1 MPGEATKVFGLQRMI
16 ALGVVMGLAGCSAPA
31 PPPTAPE
38 LLTADGVERVSVDR
52 ADYAVELRSFRA
64 SALVL
69 GEALLADGGDG
80 ASGNVVSS
88 PGSLLIALAML
99 RAGATG
105 GTAAEMDSVL
115 QFPAGKRDEAM
126 NSILRSLEEFDGDP
140 GSVDEEN
147 PPRKPV
153 MHTANGLFIDKGVPT
168 GQFFLDTLARH
179 YGTGVYPV
187 DFSDEGT
194 TKPAIDAWVNRN
206 TGGRTKE
213 APAQYDP
220 ENTFSLL
227 NSLYFA
233 SAWSTP
239 FDPNATYDTAFTTAA
254 GEEIDVPAMHNELT
268 MKYAEGVGWQ
278 GVDLPYADGFVM
290 RLVLPAGTAAPDGT
304 AASADT
310 PAPAVFSA
318 GELTEIADTFD
329 TARPASVQ
337 IQLPRWDHKS
347 SFDLRKVFEALGLEN
362 MLGTTE
368 DFNNIQPQMMIT
380 QAAQAAN
387 ITVAEKGTIAAA
399 VTQFNGM
406 ATSAPPEPER
416 IIEFDRPFHYQ
427 IVHVETGLP
436 LFMGTVADPR

>member
-1 MPGEATKVFGLQRMI
+1 
-16 ALGVVMGLAGCSAPA
+16 MGLAGCGAPA
-31 PPPTAPE
+31 PPPAPPE
-38 LLTADGVERVSVDR
+38 LLTAEGVERVSVDR
-52 ADYAVELRSFRA
+52 ADYAAEMRSFRA
-64 SALVL
+64 SALFL

-80 ASGNVVSS
+80 ANGNVVSS

-99 RAGATG
+99 RSGATG
-105 GTAAEMDSVL
+105 KTAEEMDSVL
-115 QFPAGKRDEAM
+115 QFPAEKRDEAM
-126 NSILRSLEEFDGDP
+126 NSVLRSLEKFDGDP
-140 GSVDEEN
+140 GAVDEDN

-153 MHTANGLFIDKGVPT
+153 MHPANGLFVDRDVPT
-168 GQFFLDTLARH
+168 GQSFLDTLARD

-187 DFSDEGT
+187 DFSDEGA

-206 TGGRTKE
+206 TGGRIKE
-213 APAQYDP
+213 APAEYSP
-220 ENTFSLL
+220 NNTFSLL

-239 FDPNATYDTAFTTAA
+239 FDPNATSDLPFTTAA

-268 MKYAEGVGWQ
+268 MKYAEGTGWQ

-290 RLVLPAGTAAPDGT
+290 RLVLPAGKTSPDGT
-304 AASADT
+304 AAPVAFD
-310 PAPAVFSA
+310 AEKLAEV
-318 GELTEIADTFD
+318 ADTFD

-399 VTQFNGM
+399 VTQINGE

-416 IIEFDRPFHYQ
+416 TIEFDRPFHYQ
-427 IVHVETGLP
+427 IVHGETGLP

>member
-1 MPGEATKVFGLQRMI
+1 MPGEATEVFRFQKMI
-16 ALGVVMGLAGCSAPA
+16 ALGALVGLAGCAVPA
-31 PPPTAPE
+31 RPPAPE

-52 ADYAVELRSFRA
+52 ADYAAELRSFRA
-64 SALVL
+64 SAFVL

-80 ASGNVVSS
+80 GNGNVVSS

-115 QFPAGKRDEAM
+115 QLPLVKRDEAM
-126 NSILRSLEEFDGDP
+126 NSVLRSLEKFDGDP
-140 GSVDEEN
+140 GAVDEDN

-153 MHTANGLFIDKGVPT
+153 MHSANGLFVDKDVPT
-168 GQFFLDTLARH
+168 GQSFLDTLARH
-179 YGTGVYPV
+179 YGSGVYPV
-187 DFSDEGT
+187 DFSDEGA
-194 TKPAIDAWVNRN
+194 TKPAIDAWVSRN
-206 TGGRTKE
+206 TGGRIKE
-213 APAQYDP
+213 APAEYDP
-220 ENTFSLL
+220 DNTFSLL

-233 SAWSTP
+233 AAWSMP
-239 FDPNATYDTAFTTAA
+239 FDPNATSDLPFTTAA
-254 GEEIDVPAMHNELT
+254 GEEIAVPAMHNELT
-268 MKYAEGVGWQ
+268 MKYAEGAGWQ

-290 RLVLPAGTAAPDGT
+290 RLVLPAENAAP
-304 AASADT
+304 AASADS
-310 PAPAVFSA
+310 PAPAAFDA
-318 GELTEIADTFD
+318 EKLTEIADTFD
-329 TARPASVQ
+329 VARRASVQ
-337 IQLPRWDHKS
+337 VQLPRWDHRS

-368 DFNNIQPQMMIT
+368 DFNSIQPQMMVT

-399 VTQFNGM
+399 VTQINGM
-406 ATSAPPEPER
+406 ATSVPPQPER
-416 IIEFDRPFHYQ
+416 TIEFDRPYHYQ